1 MIKLA
6 WRNLIQEK
14 LRFAIS
20 VSGFAL
26 AVLLILV
33 MSGVFAGSEEHA
45 VLYIR
50 NQLVELWAMQS
61 GVANLHMSSS
71 ILSEDVVKQIQE
83 FEEVDQA
90 VGVLYASA
98 GVEIADTVIY
108 SYVFGIDQ
116 DIPFGGVWSNTEGTT
131 SPGLNEIIIDSALAQ
146 RYGLAL
152 GDKVNILG
160 FPLTISGLS
169 EGTFGIA
176 TNVVFVNKTA
186 MALLMGVS
194 SQAASYVLIQPEE
207 GANVEQLAINLN
219 DAISEA
225 NILSQAKFIASDQEM
240 IRQMGADILQM
251 MNVIAYLIGLIVI
264 GITVYTSI
272 QERVH
277 EFGVLKAIGA
287 NFMQLI
293 GTVFVQS
300 VITGGVGFVA
310 GVGLAYIVSAL
321 VPRVSPE
328 ILILIEPQQWLA
340 HIPVFIIVTGF
351 ASLLPVLKIKNLDPL
366 IVFKT

>member
-1 MIKLA
+1 
-6 WRNLIQEK
+6 
-14 LRFAIS
+14 
-20 VSGFAL
+20 
-26 AVLLILV
+26 
-33 MSGVFAGSEEHA
+33 
-45 VLYIR
+45 
-50 NQLVELWAMQS
+50 
-61 GVANLHMSSS
+61 
-71 ILSEDVVKQIQE
+71 
-83 FEEVDQA
+83 
-90 VGVLYASA
+90 
-98 GVEIADTVIY
+98 
-108 SYVFGIDQ
+108 
-116 DIPFGGVWSNTEGTT
+116 
-131 SPGLNEIIIDSALAQ
+131 
-146 RYGLAL
+146 
-152 GDKVNILG
+152 
-160 FPLTISGLS
+160 
-169 EGTFGIA
+169 
-176 TNVVFVNKTA
+176 
-186 MALLMGVS
+186 LMGVS